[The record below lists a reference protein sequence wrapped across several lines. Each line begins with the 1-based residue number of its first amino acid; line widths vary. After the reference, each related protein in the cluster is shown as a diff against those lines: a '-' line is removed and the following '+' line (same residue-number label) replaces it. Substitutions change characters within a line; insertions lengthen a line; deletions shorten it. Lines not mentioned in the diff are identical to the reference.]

1 MKKEIINKNDL
12 SKWEVHYEDSET
24 YSIWRYDKKISS
36 TNPYSVETF
45 FKNNPVDNK
54 LINKLKNK

>member
-12 SKWEVHYEDSET
+12 NKWEVYYEDNET
-24 YSIWRYDKKISS
+24 YSIWRYDKKISG

-45 FKNNPVDNK
+45 FKDNNVDVK